1 MLGRTLTAATSLAL
15 PMAFALLIGASG
27 TILDLAAIA
36 WLAKPRRL

>member
-1 MLGRTLTAATSLAL
+1 MNRAVTAATSLAL
-15 PMAFALLIGASG
+15 PIAFALLIGASG